1 MGVEFFYVKINNV
14 FRSQN
19 VLLLMFLSVFTA
31 HAKNAQA
38 QTLTLDEYT
47 KQVVAH
53 SHALKRSSKQIE
65 ISQENI
71 KGFGQA
77 TAPQLVSNATI
88 LRDRQPPQGFPSYS
102 ALNAETFG
110 IGVEQQFNTG
120 TKAAVNVE
128 WQNSKLIDMTPAPG
142 VPSSDVDGGQFVPSI
157 SVSQSLWQNRF
168 GSHLKLQEETLRQLE
183 YSSKYA
189 HESQE
194 KLIGLE
200 AKLTYL
206 NLLFAKDRLNLTKKT
221 LRNAEKIFDYVD
233 SRFKKSLAEKSD
245 LLQAQALVSARRYE
259 LQRVESDVQNA
270 ATNFNFLRGST
281 SNTVQESIESMRTIA
296 AEEDITPVITSR
308 SELKNI
314 EAQIQLV
321 SVSAQLE
328 ADKAKPSLEAFVKYS
343 MKSNQ
348 SDLAEAT
355 AKVIDPYHP
364 QTAIGVS
371 LRMPLNADLAQSS
384 TRVAILQ
391 REALNQQLEE
401 TKQAFY
407 KDIQSLSEKL
417 AMAKKSFAIAKQ
429 LEEIQKSRVQN
440 EQKEFRNGRSTTYQN
455 LLAIQDLSQAE
466 LGRLQVEFE
475 ITALKT
481 QLALYK
487 RDAQ

>member
-1 MGVEFFYVKINNV
+1 MGVEFFHIIKNKF
-14 FRSQN
+14 FRSQKF
-19 VLLLMFLSVFTA
+19 LLLICLGVFA
-31 HAKNAQA
+31 AIPQNAAA
-38 QTLTLDEYT
+38 QTITIDEYT
-47 KQVVAH
+47 KQVMDH
-53 SHALKRSSKQIE
+53 SLALKRSGKQIE

-88 LRDRQPPQGFPSYS
+88 LRDRQPPTGYPSYN
-102 ALNAETFG
+102 ALNAEIFG
-110 IGVEQQFNTG
+110 IGVEQQFKTG

-142 VPSSDVDGGQFVPSI
+142 LPSSDVDSGQFVPSI

-168 GSHLKLQEETLRQLE
+168 GSHLRLQEETLKHIE
-183 YSSKYA
+183 SSSKYA
-189 HESQE
+189 YESQT

-206 NLLFAKDRLNLTKKT
+206 NLLFARDRLNLTKKT
-221 LRNAEKIFDYVD
+221 LKNAEKIFDYVN
-233 SRFKKSLAEKSD
+233 SRFKKSLSERSD
-245 LLQAQALVSARRYE
+245 LLQAQALVSARRFE

-270 ATNFNFLRGST
+270 STNFNYLRGSN
-281 SNTVQESIESMRTIA
+281 SNSVSESTESMRTIS
-296 AEEDITPVITSR
+296 AEDDVTPVITSR

-328 ADKAKPSLEAFVKYS
+328 EDKAKPSLEAFVKYS

-348 SDLAEAT
+348 SDIGEAT

-364 QTAIGVS
+364 QTAFGVS
-371 LRMPLNADLAQSS
+371 LRMPLNGDLAQSS
-384 TRVAILQ
+384 TRVAIMQ

-401 TKQAFY
+401 TKQAFS
-407 KDIQSLSEKL
+407 KDVQSLSEKL
-417 AMAKKSFAIAKQ
+417 SMAKKSFAIAKQ

-440 EQKEFRNGRSTTYQN
+440 EQREFRNGRSTTYQN

-475 ITALKT
+475 INAIKA

-487 RDAQ
+487 GDDQ